1 MLWCCPPPSIK
12 VAFRDSEWI
21 LHRVAKMGGAGGG
34 EGREAKVDASG
45 VKVFFVR
52 ANYRTVAR
60 L

>member
-1 MLWCCPPPSIK
+1 
-12 VAFRDSEWI
+12 
-21 LHRVAKMGGAGGG
+21 MGGAGGG